1 MDQAEFDAF
10 LTDISECF
18 ISENF
23 QLWADRIV
31 LPFSVVTKT
40 GPIVSY
46 DLEGLEADF
55 NRYLEACHTMKL
67 DLVHRIPISIEH
79 CEDGTVICTYRTE
92 LLSHGQRAT
101 EPFTSSALMS
111 QVDGRWRMTAILNA
125 RGHSSWT
132 GHSPHRE
139 GGRHMIES
147 QYRCNPTFMVSTRHV
162 AAWRVSKIDY
172 AINAGFGFEQPNG
185 TSPNKQNGGLNDFNI
200 RFI

>member
-1 MDQAEFDAF
+1 MDQAEFDSF

-46 DLEGLEADF
+46 TREDLEADF
-55 NRYLEACHTMKL
+55 TRYLEACHTMKL

-79 CEDGTVICTYRTE
+79 CEDDTMICTYSTE

-139 GGRHMIES
+139 GASDTCLNPKTFLTPLLRCRHITWPLGAFPKSIM
-147 QYRCNPTFMVSTRHV
+147 R
-162 AAWRVSKIDY
+162 
-172 AINAGFGFEQPNG
+172 
-185 TSPNKQNGGLNDFNI
+185 
-200 RFI
+200 